1 MILLLVNTDTKS
13 RPPIRNVETPV
24 SYTKNSV
31 LRYVSFTNWPYARQT
46 DLKLIVVI
54 VMLTRLCH
62 GKRVGKSC
70 LFVTPTDTPRHK
82 QVGKKYLGIHV
93 TV

>member
-31 LRYVSFTNWPYARQT
+31 LRYVSFTNWPHARQT

-54 VMLTRLCH
+54 EMLTRY
-62 GKRVGKSC
+62 VIIIIIII
-70 LFVTPTDTPRHK
+70 FIYIAP
-82 QVGKKYLGIHV
+82 
-93 TV
+93 

>member
-31 LRYVSFTNWPYARQT
+31 LRYVSFTNLPDARQT
-46 DLKLIVVI
+46 DLKLIVV
-54 VMLTRLCH
+54 LTRYVMVNVLENH
-62 GKRVGKSC
+62 AFS
-70 LFVTPTDTPRHK
+70 
-82 QVGKKYLGIHV
+82 
-93 TV
+93 

>member
-1 MILLLVNTDTKS
+1 MSDDPFISKHGYKKY

-54 VMLTRLCH
+54 VMLTRYVMVNVLKNH
-62 GKRVGKSC
+62 AFS
-70 LFVTPTDTPRHK
+70 
-82 QVGKKYLGIHV
+82 
-93 TV
+93 